1 MYCLYYG
8 GVRLSWRSSQTF
20 DASFLSRRYPQ
31 PPLADRVSLGKAST
45 IPGGE
50 GLELGT
56 LGLHHV
62 EKAGRQGQRN
72 SFRRVHCVPNP
83 CTLKINEVVIGVT
96 STDAVFHISTNE
108 TSGHLELGSRL
119 NRICQHML
127 QQQSYYPMFPASLHK
142 ANLNL
147 KEMERWSMPC
157 QPDVLIVPS
166 ALTTFAHKVLDHTV
180 AVNPG
185 RLTQGRLAGT
195 YAVVD
200 IHPMSREQ
208 LEQAGRGGDNSVEIL
223 HDVPNRTRIEIKRI

>member
-1 MYCLYYG
+1 MPTCA
-8 GVRLSWRSSQTF
+8 
-20 DASFLSRRYPQ
+20 ASRYPQ
-31 PPLADRVSLGKAST
+31 PPLADRVPLGKASS

-62 EKAGRQGQRN
+62 EAAGGKGQRKGA
-72 SFRRVHCVPNP
+72 FRRVHCVPNP
-83 CTLKINEVVIGVT
+83 CTLKINEVVVGVT

-157 QPDVLIVPS
+157 QPDVMIVPS
-166 ALTTFAHKVLDHTV
+166 ALTTFAHKVLDHTL

-195 YAVVD
+195 YAVMD
-200 IHPMSREQ
+200 IHPMSREK
-208 LEQAGRGGDNSVEIL
+208 LEQAGQGGDNSVEIH